1 MAHNSTEGERVGK
14 WSDSG
19 ALNSGWLGYTGHQRQ
34 AELFIKKA
42 FTNRIYVFACIHVKQ
57 TYKVSIT
64 STNTWSSGFL
74 SLFIQLDIT
83 NPNDIIH
90 NKIYFVCMGVC
101 ACMWSFV
108 CLCVQLARSE
118 TKVKGL
124 RRFPLYLWDSPP
136 VNPELTNLVTVWLEA
151 TSVLPRLIHCMGAEI
166 WIQALMPVTH
176 LTHWDIPQPKLHTFG
191 ILCSYHQKP

>member
-34 AELFIKKA
+34 AELFIKRA

-64 STNTWSSGFL
+64 STNTWPSGFL
-74 SLFIQLDIT
+74 SLFIQHDIT
-83 NPNDIIH
+83 NPNDITH
-90 NKIYFVCMGVC
+90 NKIYFVCIGVFCLLYMMTKRYHKSYTCMC

-124 RRFPLYLWDSPP
+124 PHSSPLYLWDSRPAS
-136 VNPELTNLVTVWLEA
+136 PELTSLVAVWLEA
-151 TSVLPRLIHCMGAEI
+151 TSVLWHAAATLHGCWGLG
-166 WIQALMPVTH
+166 QASC
-176 LTHWDIPQPKLHTFG
+176 Q
-191 ILCSYHQKP
+191 

>member
-74 SLFIQLDIT
+74 SLFIQLDTT

-151 TSVLPRLIHCMGAEI
+151 TSVLPHPADTLYGCWDLDSGPHASNPPYPLRHPPA
-166 WIQALMPVTH
+166 QVTYF
-176 LTHWDIPQPKLHTFG
+176 WNFM
-191 ILCSYHQKP
+191 